1 MYTVRKFGVDLLRH
15 SQNVV
20 NEPGAPNSTI
30 MYKCHLI
37 THTCILRVPFV
48 HACTTHTT
56 WLSTFNHYC
65 KLHISSNTC
74 NTSLQHRRF
83 GQHYTVHI
91 FVQECY
97 VMTHV
102 LNRIH
107 SRGNVSGALAGL
119 KVVLGYI
126 SGGRFNSLIM
136 ASWNPYTSNY
146 KVDCVTTIELRCDT
160 YLYI

>member
-1 MYTVRKFGVDLLRH
+1 
-15 SQNVV
+15 
-20 NEPGAPNSTI
+20 
-30 MYKCHLI
+30 
-37 THTCILRVPFV
+37 
-48 HACTTHTT
+48 
-56 WLSTFNHYC
+56 
-65 KLHISSNTC
+65 
-74 NTSLQHRRF
+74 
-83 GQHYTVHI
+83 
-91 FVQECY
+91 
-97 VMTHV
+97 MTHV

-146 KVDCVTTIELRCDT
+146 KVDHVTTIELRCDT